1 MSVVNEIV
9 FSETMCKPGV
19 EMTFQIRK
27 VDEDNFAYETVSR
40 GHVRV
45 WGTAS
50 MPVAYNAITYL
61 IGLEKQAGWTLVEK
75 AAN

>member
-1 MSVVNEIV
+1 MSKVNEIV
-9 FSETMCKPGV
+9 FSETMRKPGA
-19 EMTFQIRK
+19 EMKFQIRK
-27 VDEDNFAYETVSR
+27 VDEDNFAYLTVSQ

-45 WGTAS
+45 WGIAT

-61 IGLEKQAGWTLVEK
+61 INLEKLAGWELVEK

>member
-1 MSVVNEIV
+1 
-9 FSETMCKPGV
+9 
-19 EMTFQIRK
+19 
-27 VDEDNFAYETVSR
+27 
-40 GHVRV
+40 
-45 WGTAS
+45 

>member
-1 MSVVNEIV
+1 MSVQNEIV
-9 FSETMCKPGV
+9 WSETYIKDNN
-19 EMTFQIRK
+19 ELTFQIRK

-40 GHVRV
+40 VNVRV

-61 IGLEKQAGWTLVEK
+61 IGLEKLAGWTLVEK

>member
-1 MSVVNEIV
+1 MSVQNEIV
-9 FSETMCKPGV
+9 WSETYIKDNN
-19 EMTFQIRK
+19 ELTFQIRK

-61 IGLEKQAGWTLVEK
+61 IGLEKLAGWTLVEK